1 MSARRISRAVSTV
14 SLVLAPAFGI
24 VAALATPALVSSSTE
39 GQLAAVSHHQ
49 DRFYVYCLF
58 ILLSSYLFVPAIAA
72 IKRLL
77 PASRP
82 GWAEVAY
89 LLTQL
94 SMLVAVGDA
103 ASEMIWWQAGSPKAS
118 VIEMTALSD
127 RLDAA
132 PGYSWIYTI
141 GGLCGLVGAA
151 LLAAALVRLHAA
163 PVWAALTLPVGFVV
177 NIVGF
182 SIPSQAV
189 LVASYVLLTVG
200 LVRLA
205 VLTGAAEA
213 RPVEGTVPVTLVPTE
228 LGGPSAG

>member
-1 MSARRISRAVSTV
+1 MAAHRLTRTVSLA
-14 SLVLAPAFGI
+14 SLVLAPVLGI
-24 VAALATPALVSSSTE
+24 VAAVATPALGSSSTE
-39 GQLAAVSHHQ
+39 AQLAAVSHHQ
-49 DRFYVYCLF
+49 ERFYVYALC

-72 IKRLL
+72 VSGLF

-82 GWAEVAY
+82 AWADLAY

-103 ASEMIWWQAGSPKAS
+103 ATEMVWWQAGSPHAS
-118 VIEMTALSD
+118 VSEMTALSD

-141 GGLCGLVGAA
+141 GGLCGLVGSVVLAVA
-151 LLAAALVRLHAA
+151 LIRLQAA
-163 PVWAALTLPVGFVV
+163 PAWAALTLPVGFVV

-189 LVASYVLLTVG
+189 LVASYV
-200 LVRLA
+200 
-205 VLTGAAEA
+205 VLTAGMVRIAALVGSPAPGRAEDG
-213 RPVEGTVPVTLVPTE
+213 VLVPSE
-228 LGGPSAG
+228 LGGRSAG